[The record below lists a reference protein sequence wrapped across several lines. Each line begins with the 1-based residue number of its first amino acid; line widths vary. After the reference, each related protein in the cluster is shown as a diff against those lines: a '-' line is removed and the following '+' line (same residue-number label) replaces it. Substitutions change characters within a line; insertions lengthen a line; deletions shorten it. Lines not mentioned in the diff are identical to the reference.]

1 MILKSSKSNNKR
13 RVSTRRG
20 RHSANPKNLNDSKKY
35 SSPFGDLSWLLWA
48 TLSLFLLLSLI
59 SWSPQDGGWFQISS
73 REEPINLLGR
83 VGASLSDFMIFCFGL
98 SSFWWVVLFGYIT
111 ALSFKKNLVNR
122 ELEKLKSSDSDKK
135 MIMPSN
141 SDKHFYSSNSLY
153 YKSLGFILL
162 LSGSVVIEAQRLNFE
177 NIILNNAPGGA
188 LGSVL
193 GGLGEWAFG
202 PFGLMVISIFL
213 FFSGLSLFFGFS
225 WFIAFEIFGKI
236 IESSLNKVKFL
247 FQSLEDTRLG
257 IKALQAR
264 ISRTN
269 KANDNF
275 KINSIKLKTKV
286 DHKPSR
292 STSDA
297 LGQREQQPL
306 FESETDSKLPP
317 LSLLIKA
324 ENPASTVSES
334 TLEYTSRLIETRLN
348 DFGVQV
354 RVVSA
359 QPGPVVTQY
368 EIEPAV
374 GVKGSQIVSLAKDLA
389 RSLSLL
395 SIRVVETIP
404 GKSFMG
410 LELPNSK
417 REIVRL
423 SEVLGS
429 DSFID
434 NSATLPLALGKDI
447 SGIPVVFDLTKMP
460 HLLVAGT
467 TGSGKSVGVN
477 AMLLSLIYHSSP
489 NKVRFILIDP
499 KMLEFSMYEDIPH
512 LLTPVVTDVTDSGKA
527 LRWCVGE
534 MERRYKLMS
543 TLNVRSLTSYNQKV
557 NNAIKA
563 GAPIENPF
571 FEFDSNVEQTF
582 EDNSVNDTNLDLRY
596 LQPLP
601 KIVVVID
608 ELADLMM
615 VVGKKIESLIARL
628 AQKARAA
635 GIHLILAT
643 QRPSVD
649 VITGLIK
656 ANIPAR
662 ISFQVSS
669 RVDSRTVLDQMGAET
684 LLGQGDMLFL
694 MPGSGLPKR
703 IHGAFV
709 ADEEVLA
716 VVDYIK
722 KTAEPKYDE
731 NILNEQFDLD
741 SKTSPKSLID
751 TNKKEDAE
759 KDPLYDEAVAII
771 FKNRRASISLVQ
783 RHLRIGYNR
792 AARLLDAMES
802 AGIVSEMRSNGN
814 REILVT
820 PGN

>member
-13 RVSTRRG
+13 RASSRRG
-20 RHSANPKNLNDSKKY
+20 RNPANFKNSNDSKNY
-35 SSPFGDLSWLLWA
+35 ISPFGDLSWLLWA
-48 TLSLFLLLSLI
+48 ALCLFLILSLI
-59 SWSPQDGGWFQISS
+59 SWSPEDGGWFQISS
-73 REEPINLLGR
+73 REEPVNLLGR

-98 SSFWWVVLFGYIT
+98 SSFWWVVLFGYLA
-111 ALSFKKNLVNR
+111 ALSFKKNLTNR
-122 ELEKLKSSDSDKK
+122 ELEKLK
-135 MIMPSN
+135 N
-141 SDKHFYSSNSLY
+141 SDYDNNITLASIEAKNSLPNYSIY
-153 YKSLGFILL
+153 YKTLGFILL
-162 LSGSVVIEAQRLNFE
+162 LSGSVVIEAQRLNFK
-177 NIILNNAPGGA
+177 NVILNSAPGGA
-188 LGSVL
+188 LGSLL
-193 GGLGEWAFG
+193 GGMGEWAFG
-202 PFGLMVISIFL
+202 SFGLMVISIFL
-213 FFSGLSLFFGFS
+213 FFAGLSLFFSFS
-225 WFIAFEIFGKI
+225 WFIAFEIFGKT
-236 IESSLNKVKFL
+236 IENSLNKVKFL

-257 IKALQAR
+257 IKALQDR
-264 ISRTN
+264 ISSPKN
-269 KANDNF
+269 SKSNSIEI
-275 KINSIKLKTKV
+275 KINSDPKTTK
-286 DHKPSR
+286 SI
-292 STSDA
+292 SGTLA
-297 LGQREQQPL
+297 QREQQPL
-306 FESETDSKLPP
+306 FDTDARNKLPP
-317 LSLLIKA
+317 LSLLIEA
-324 ENPASTVSES
+324 ENSTSTVSES
-334 TLEYTSRLIETRLN
+334 TLSYTSRLIETRLR

-410 LELPNSK
+410 LELPNTK

-434 NSATLPLALGKDI
+434 NAATLPLALGKDI

-467 TGSGKSVGVN
+467 TGAGKSVGVN
-477 AMLLSLIYHSSP
+477 AMLLSLIYHSTP
-489 NKVRFILIDP
+489 DKVRFILIDP

-543 TLNVRSLTSYNQKV
+543 TLNVRSLASYNQKV
-557 NNAIKA
+557 NNAIKS
-563 GAPIENPF
+563 GTPIENPLF
-571 FEFDSNVEQTF
+571 KFEPSEEDSTNGSSNT
-582 EDNSVNDTNLDLRY
+582 DSNLDLRY

-662 ISFQVSS
+662 VSFQVSS

-716 VVDYIK
+716 VVEFIK

-731 NILNEQFDLD
+731 SILNEQFDLD
-741 SKTSPKSLID
+741 TKSSHKSLVD

-802 AGIVSEMRSNGN
+802 AGLVSEMRSNGN

>member
-1 MILKSSKSNNKR
+1 MIFKSSKLNNKR
-13 RVSTRRG
+13 RATPG
-20 RHSANPKNLNDSKKY
+20 RVRSSSNPKNFDNPNKP
-35 SSPFGDLSWLLWA
+35 SSPFRDLSWLIWA
-48 TLSLFLLLSLI
+48 GVFLFLLVSLI
-59 SWSPQDGGWFQISS
+59 SWSPQDDGWFQVSS
-73 REEPINLLGR
+73 RENPENLLGR
-83 VGASLSDFMIFCFGL
+83 VGAILSDFMIFCFGL
-98 SSFWWVVLFGYIT
+98 SSFWWVILFGY
-111 ALSFKKNLVNR
+111 LSIIAFKKNIKTR
-122 ELEKLKSSDSDKK
+122 ELEKLKHSGNENLEIDLNNDKNLYSDNA
-135 MIMPSN
+135 I
-141 SDKHFYSSNSLY
+141 FYQ
-153 YKSLGFILL
+153 SLGFVLL
-162 LSGSVVIEAQRLNFE
+162 LSASVVIEAQRLNFK
-177 NIILNNAPGGA
+177 NIILNVAPGGA
-188 LGSVL
+188 LGNLL
-193 GGLGEWAFG
+193 GGVGEWAFG
-202 PFGLMVISIFL
+202 PFGLMIISIFL
-213 FFSGLSLFFGFS
+213 FFAGFSLFFGFS
-225 WFIAFEIFGKI
+225 WFVAFELFGKT
-236 IESSLNKVKFL
+236 IESSQSKIKFL
-247 FQSLEDTRLG
+247 IQSIEDTRLG
-257 IKALQAR
+257 INAIKAR
-264 ISRTN
+264 INKKNIINTN
-269 KANDNF
+269 RRENF
-275 KINSIKLKTKV
+275 IELKSKVVSKQVKSNSNLMGK
-286 DHKPSR
+286 R
-292 STSDA
+292 
-297 LGQREQQPL
+297 QQQPL
-306 FESETDSKLPP
+306 FESDVADILPP
-317 LSLLIKA
+317 ISLLIEA
-324 ENPASTVSES
+324 ENSSSTVSES
-334 TLEYTSRLIETRLN
+334 TLSYTSRLIETRLN

-374 GVKGSQIVSLAKDLA
+374 GVKGSQIVGLAKDLA

-404 GKSFMG
+404 GKSYMG

-429 DSFID
+429 SSFVD
-434 NSATLPLALGKDI
+434 NLATLPLALGKDI
-447 SGIPVVFDLTKMP
+447 SGVPVVFDLTKMP

-467 TGSGKSVGVN
+467 TGAGKSVGIN
-477 AMLLSLIYHSSP
+477 AMLLSLMYHSGP
-489 NKVRFILIDP
+489 EKVRFILIDP

-512 LLTPVVTDVTDSGKA
+512 LLTPVVTDVTDAGKA
-527 LRWCVGE
+527 LRWCVAE

-557 NNAIKA
+557 NSALRN
-563 GAPIENPF
+563 GTPVENPF
-571 FEFDSNVEQTF
+571 FEFVSNLESDSDVELS
-582 EDNSVNDTNLDLRY
+582 DDKNLGLRY

-615 VVGKKIESLIARL
+615 VVGKKIETLIARL

-669 RVDSRTVLDQMGAET
+669 RVDSRTILDQMGAET

-694 MPGSGLPKR
+694 MPGSGLPTR

-716 VVDYIK
+716 VVEYIK
-722 KTAEPKYDE
+722 KTAPPKYDE
-731 NILNEQFDLD
+731 SILEESFDLD
-741 SKTSPKSLID
+741 SKTNLTSEVS
-751 TNKKEDAE
+751 TNKQEDAE

-771 FKNRRASISLVQ
+771 LKNRRASISLVQ

-792 AARLLDAMES
+792 AARILDAMEL
-802 AGIVSEMRSNGN
+802 AGIVSEMQTNGN

-820 PGN
+820 SRN

>member
-1 MILKSSKSNNKR
+1 M
-13 RVSTRRG
+13 STTKDD
-20 RHSANPKNLNDSKKY
+20 KN
-35 SSPFGDLSWLLWA
+35 
-48 TLSLFLLLSLI
+48 
-59 SWSPQDGGWFQISS
+59 
-73 REEPINLLGR
+73 
-83 VGASLSDFMIFCFGL
+83 
-98 SSFWWVVLFGYIT
+98 
-111 ALSFKKNLVNR
+111 
-122 ELEKLKSSDSDKK
+122 
-135 MIMPSN
+135 
-141 SDKHFYSSNSLY
+141 FYSNHSVF

-162 LSGSVVIEAQRLNFE
+162 ISGSVVIEAQRLNFK
-177 NIILNNAPGGA
+177 NVILNSAPGGA
-188 LGSVL
+188 LGSLL
-193 GGLGEWAFG
+193 GGIGEWAFG
-202 PFGLMVISIFL
+202 PFGLMVISIFI
-213 FFSGLSLFFGFS
+213 FFVGLSLFFGFS
-225 WFIAFEIFGKI
+225 WFVAFEIFGRI
-236 IESSLNKVKFL
+236 IENLLNKVKFL

-264 ISRTN
+264 ISRTKKTN
-269 KANDNF
+269 NNY
-275 KINSIKLKTKV
+275 IELKTKI
-286 DHKPSR
+286 DQKPSI
-292 STSDA
+292 STSNK
-297 LGQREQQPL
+297 LGKREQHLL
-306 FESETDSKLPP
+306 FESNSENKLPP
-317 LSLLIKA
+317 LSLLIEA
-324 ENPASTVSES
+324 DNQTSIVSES
-334 TLEYTSRLIETRLN
+334 TLSYTSRLIETRLN

-374 GVKGSQIVSLAKDLA
+374 GVKGSQIVGLAKDLA

-429 DSFID
+429 NSFID
-434 NSATLPLALGKDI
+434 NSASLPLALGKDI
-447 SGIPVVFDLTKMP
+447 SGIPVVFDLSKMP

-467 TGSGKSVGVN
+467 TGAGKSVGIN
-477 AMLLSLIYHSSP
+477 AMLLSLIYHSTP
-489 NKVRFILIDP
+489 DKVRFILIDP
-499 KMLEFSMYEDIPH
+499 KMLEFSMYENIPH

-543 TLNVRSLTSYNQKV
+543 TLNVRSLASYNQKV

-563 GAPIENPF
+563 GVPIENPF
-571 FEFDSNVEQTF
+571 FEFDPNLEEPTDGDSAT
-582 EDNSVNDTNLDLRY
+582 DSNLDLRF

-662 ISFQVSS
+662 VSFQVSS

-716 VVDYIK
+716 VVEYIK

-731 NILNEQFDLD
+731 NILNEPFDLD
-741 SKTSPKSLID
+741 PKTSLTSSID
-751 TNKKEDAE
+751 TNKKENAE

-820 PGN
+820 PEN

>member
-1 MILKSSKSNNKR
+1 MKSSKLNNKR
-13 RVSTRRG
+13 RATTG
-20 RHSANPKNLNDSKKY
+20 RIGSSSNFSKLDDSKKQ
-35 SSPFGDLSWLLWA
+35 SSPFGDLSWLVWLA
-48 TLSLFLLLSLI
+48 IGMFLLISLL
-59 SWSPQDGGWFQISS
+59 SWSQQDGGWFQIST
-73 REEPINLLGR
+73 REEPENLLGR
-83 VGASLSDFMIFCFGL
+83 FGASLSDFMIFCFGF
-98 SSFWWVVLFGYIT
+98 SSYWWAILFGYLSVT
-111 ALSFKKNLVNR
+111 AFRKNVKKR
-122 ELEKLKSSDSDKK
+122 ELEKMKYSNLDNNPDLKKSEKV
-135 MIMPSN
+135 
-141 SDKHFYSSNSLY
+141 FYTDHGFSY
-153 YKSLGFILL
+153 RCLGFVML
-162 LSGSVVIEAQRLNFE
+162 LSGSVVIEAQRLDFKD
-177 NIILNNAPGGA
+177 IILNNAPGGA
-188 LGSVL
+188 LGSLL
-193 GGLGEWAFG
+193 GEFGEWAFG
-202 PFGLMVISIFL
+202 PFGLMIIGVFL
-213 FFSGLSLFFGFS
+213 FFAGLSLFFGFS
-225 WFIAFEIFGKI
+225 WFVVFELFGKV
-236 IESSLNKVKFL
+236 IETSVSKTKFL
-247 FQSLEDTRLG
+247 FHSIEDTRLG
-257 IKALQAR
+257 ISALQAR
-264 ISRTN
+264 IRKKDTF
-269 KANDNF
+269 ANYKKNTL
-275 KINSIKLKTKV
+275 KLKK
-286 DHKPSR
+286 KIEQPS
-292 STSDA
+292 SKSGSD
-297 LGQREQQPL
+297 LLRQREQQPL
-306 FESETDSKLPP
+306 FAGDDANKLPP
-317 LSLLIKA
+317 ISLLIEA
-324 ENPASTVSES
+324 ENSSSVVSES
-334 TLEYTSRLIETRLN
+334 TLSYTSRLIETRLN

-389 RSLSLL
+389 RSLSLM

-423 SEVLGS
+423 AEVLGS
-429 DSFID
+429 SSFID

-447 SGIPVVFDLTKMP
+447 SGLPVVFDLSKMP

-467 TGSGKSVGVN
+467 TGSGKSVGIN
-477 AMLLSLIYHSSP
+477 AMLLSLIYHSTP
-489 NKVRFILIDP
+489 KKIRFILIDP

-512 LLTPVVTDVTDSGKA
+512 LLTPVVTDVTDAGKA
-527 LRWCVGE
+527 LKWCVAE

-543 TLNVRSLTSYNQKV
+543 SLNVRSLTSYNQKV
-557 NNAIKA
+557 NDAIKS
-563 GAPIENPF
+563 GIPIENPF
-571 FEFDSNVEQTF
+571 FDGTTEVE
-582 EDNSVNDTNLDLRY
+582 EIPNETNLNLRF
-596 LQPLP
+596 LEPLP

-615 VVGKKIESLIARL
+615 VVGKKVESLIARL

-703 IHGAFV
+703 VHGAFV
-709 ADEEVLA
+709 ADEEVLE
-716 VVDYIK
+716 VVNHIK
-722 KTAEPKYDE
+722 KTASPEYDTSIMDE
-731 NILNEQFDLD
+731 SFDSD
-741 SKTSPKSLID
+741 SRLELSHEKSSS
-751 TNKKEDAE
+751 NKVDAE

-771 FKNRRASISLVQ
+771 LKNRRASISLVQ

-802 AGIVSEMRSNGN
+802 AGIVSEMGSNGN

-820 PGN
+820 SGK

>member
-1 MILKSSKSNNKR
+1 MIFRSSNSNNKR
-13 RVSTRRG
+13 RVASRRG
-20 RHSANPKNLNDSKKY
+20 KSSSKSTTTHESIKQI
-35 SSPFGDLSWLLWA
+35 SPFGDVSWLIWGA
-48 TLSLFLLLSLI
+48 ISLFLFVSLI

-73 REEPINLLGR
+73 REEPVNLLGR

-98 SSFWWVVLFGYIT
+98 SSFWWAILFGYLS
-111 ALSFKKNLVNR
+111 ALALRKNIVTR
-122 ELEKLKSSDSDKK
+122 ERDKLKNTELNVNLNRQLKKSKSFYDSNAFSYRS
-135 MIMPSN
+135 I
-141 SDKHFYSSNSLY
+141 
-153 YKSLGFILL
+153 GFIMLM
-162 LSGSVVIEAQRLNFE
+162 SGSVVLEAQRLNFE
-177 NIILNNAPGGA
+177 NVILNNAPGGA
-188 LGSVL
+188 LGNLL

-202 PFGLMVISIFL
+202 PFGLTVISILLL
-213 FFSGLSLFFGFS
+213 FVGISLFFGFS
-225 WFIAFEIFGKI
+225 WFLAFEVFGKVT
-236 IESSLNKVKFL
+236 ETCLNKTKFL
-247 FQSLEDTRLG
+247 FQSLEDSRLG
-257 IKALQAR
+257 ISALQSR
-264 ISRTN
+264 ILKKNNLDSN
-269 KANDNF
+269 
-275 KINSIKLKTKV
+275 IKKNIVEVKKKV
-286 DHKPSR
+286 SPKPSK
-292 STSDA
+292 SSSDF
-297 LGQREQQPL
+297 LIRREQQPL
-306 FESETDSKLPP
+306 FGNDVGSKLPP
-317 LSLLIKA
+317 VSLLIAA
-324 ENPASTVSES
+324 ENSTSTVAES
-334 TLEYTSRLIETRLN
+334 TLSFTSRLIETRLN

-374 GVKGSQIVSLAKDLA
+374 GVKGSQIVGLAKDLA

-417 REIVRL
+417 REVVRL
-423 SEVLGS
+423 SEVIDS
-429 DSFID
+429 SSFID

-467 TGSGKSVGVN
+467 TGSGKSVGIN
-477 AMLLSLIYHSSP
+477 AMLLSLIYHSTP
-489 NKVRFILIDP
+489 EKVKFILIDP

-543 TLNVRSLTSYNQKV
+543 TLNVRSLSGYNQKV
-557 NNAIKA
+557 NDAIKG

-571 FEFDSNVEQTF
+571 YDFDSNLD
-582 EDNSVNDTNLDLRY
+582 DNYEHEKTSELDSDLKY

-716 VVDYIK
+716 VVDYVK
-722 KTAEPKYDE
+722 NTATPKYDKS
-731 NILNEQFDLD
+731 ILEEPFDLD
-741 SKTSPKSLID
+741 PKSNLINETGLKVKD
-751 TNKKEDAE
+751 NVE
-759 KDPLYDEAVAII
+759 KDPLYDEAVAVI
-771 FKNRRASISLVQ
+771 FKNKRASISLVQ

-802 AGIVSEMRSNGN
+802 AGIVSKMGANGN

>member
-13 RVSTRRG
+13 RISTRRG
-20 RHSANPKNLNDSKKY
+20 KNSANLKKSKDTSRI
-35 SSPFGDLSWLLWA
+35 SSPFLDLSWLLWA

-73 REEPINLLGR
+73 REEPVNLLGR

-98 SSFWWVVLFGYIT
+98 SSFWWSILFGYLSV
-111 ALSFKKNLVNR
+111 LSFKNNLTNR
-122 ELEKLKSSDSDKK
+122 ELEKLKSPNFDNNTMSTTKDDK
-135 MIMPSN
+135 N
-141 SDKHFYSSNSLY
+141 FYSNHSVF

-162 LSGSVVIEAQRLNFE
+162 ISGSVVIEAQRLNFK
-177 NIILNNAPGGA
+177 NVILNSAPGGG
-188 LGSVL
+188 LGSLL
-193 GGLGEWAFG
+193 GGIGEWAFG
-202 PFGLMVISIFL
+202 PFGLMVISIFI
-213 FFSGLSLFFGFS
+213 FFVGLSLFFGFS
-225 WFIAFEIFGKI
+225 WFVAFEIFGRI
-236 IESSLNKVKFL
+236 IENLLNKVKFL

-264 ISRTN
+264 ISRTKKTN
-269 KANDNF
+269 NNY
-275 KINSIKLKTKV
+275 IELKTKI
-286 DHKPSR
+286 DQKPSI
-292 STSDA
+292 STSNK
-297 LGQREQQPL
+297 LGKREQHLL
-306 FESETDSKLPP
+306 FESNSENKLPP
-317 LSLLIKA
+317 LSLLIEA
-324 ENPASTVSES
+324 DNQTSIVSES
-334 TLEYTSRLIETRLN
+334 TLSYTSRLIETRLN

-374 GVKGSQIVSLAKDLA
+374 GVKGSQIVGLAKDLA

-429 DSFID
+429 NSFID
-434 NSATLPLALGKDI
+434 NSASLPLALGKDI
-447 SGIPVVFDLTKMP
+447 SGIPVVFDLSKMP

-467 TGSGKSVGVN
+467 TGAGKSVGIN
-477 AMLLSLIYHSSP
+477 AMLLSLIYHSTP
-489 NKVRFILIDP
+489 DKVRFILIDP
-499 KMLEFSMYEDIPH
+499 KMLEFSMYENIPH

-543 TLNVRSLTSYNQKV
+543 TLNVRSLASYNQKV

-563 GAPIENPF
+563 GVPIENPF
-571 FEFDSNVEQTF
+571 FEFDPNLEEPTDGDSAT
-582 EDNSVNDTNLDLRY
+582 DSNLDLRF

-662 ISFQVSS
+662 VSFQVSS

-716 VVDYIK
+716 VVEYIK

-731 NILNEQFDLD
+731 NILNEPFDLD
-741 SKTSPKSLID
+741 PKTSLTSSID
-751 TNKKEDAE
+751 TNKKENAE